1 MSGSQLKPPALRE
14 FEATSTTTGKARP
27 RQVSQMESPAAAVMR
42 FQQTLGNQAVQRM
55 LGALMIQT
63 KLTVNEPGDQYEQEA
78 DRVAGSVMRVLESPQ
93 PEASSAFSGQ
103 GEIKVQRM
111 CADCE
116 KEKDLHTKR
125 ISDSVF
131 RQGEGAAE
139 AAPEVESAIDQAR
152 GGGSALDSAVQR
164 QMGAAFG
171 ADFSGVRVHT
181 DGQADTLNRSVSAV
195 AFTTGQDIF
204 FRQGAYSPESSS
216 GKQLLAHELTH
227 VVQQNGASILSPQ
240 HLQRACPGPDCEED
254 KNKQ

>member
-1 MSGSQLKPPALRE
+1 
-14 FEATSTTTGKARP
+14 
-27 RQVSQMESPAAAVMR
+27 MESPAAAVMR
-42 FQQTLGNQAVQRM
+42 FQQTLGNHAVQRM
-55 LGALMIQT
+55 LGALIIQT
-63 KLTVNEPGDQYEQEA
+63 KLTVNQPGDQYEQEA
-78 DRVAGSVMRVLESPQ
+78 DRVAGSVMSMLESPQ
-93 PEASSAFSGQ
+93 SNASPAFSGQ
-103 GEIKVQRM
+103 GGIKVQRM
-111 CADCE
+111 CTEC
-116 KEKDLHTKR
+116 EKDLHTKR

-139 AAPEVESAIDQAR
+139 AGPEVESAIDQAR
-152 GGGSALDSAVQR
+152 GGGSALDGAVQR

-240 HLQRACPGPDCEED
+240 RLQRACPGPDCEED